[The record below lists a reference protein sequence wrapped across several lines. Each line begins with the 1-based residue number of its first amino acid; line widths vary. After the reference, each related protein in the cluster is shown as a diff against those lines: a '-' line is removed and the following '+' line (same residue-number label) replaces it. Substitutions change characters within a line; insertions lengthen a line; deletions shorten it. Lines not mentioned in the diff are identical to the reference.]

1 MIQCQ
6 KPDLIFLQ
14 EVTVSSE
21 TLAEFVRK
29 YGYTAVSN
37 IDIRDDKTLG
47 TAVVWRLGVP
57 VQTVNEI
64 ELCRIQEVIVG
75 TQPFLNI
82 YAPAGKNYQGGRRQ
96 FFGQN
101 VFRAIGNRNNVIL
114 AGDFN
119 CILKEIDTEGN
130 FQDKKCLVLMDL
142 VNTYNLSDVF
152 RQMHPL
158 SREYTWHRPN
168 CFASRLDRIYFPQE
182 LVPGIQTIS
191 HLVSLSDHH
200 SVKCEFLLNVA
211 SSQLP
216 PKRPAPYWK

>member
-1 MIQCQ
+1 MLNFNKVKMFFISIFIMAQLFTFISHNIGANNTTFGGLVQMIQCQ

-130 FQDKKCLVLMDL
+130 FQDKKCLVLMFL
-142 VNTYNLSDVF
+142 VTKIETIRARVILARIAF
-152 RQMHPL
+152 
-158 SREYTWHRPN
+158 
-168 CFASRLDRIYFPQE
+168 FAIKKKSKL
-182 LVPGIQTIS
+182 
-191 HLVSLSDHH
+191 
-200 SVKCEFLLNVA
+200 
-211 SSQLP
+211 
-216 PKRPAPYWK
+216 